1 MSVHARIFA
10 HLQALP
16 SPWNLRV
23 LAIVAGILLSAC
35 ADNNAD
41 TRADGSDATLS
52 ANTAVPV
59 RVTPV
64 VMTDEQLL
72 LRFAS
77 VSRSRQRAAL
87 TFQTGGVIQQRFA
100 EIGQSVDAGQA
111 LMRLYNPAL
120 EPAAEAA
127 LHRLSQLESELIQA
141 ENELERLQT
150 LHQRGVIAFQELE
163 QQQTRVNALS
173 AAVDNAGAT
182 LEQARRLLSETTLQA
197 PFAGTIDAILLEPGE
212 YAQPG
217 QPVMRIASEARLE
230 TEIRVPAHL
239 TRELTSGQQ
248 LPVWASLGNTEQQTA
263 TIVEI
268 GQGNSSE
275 SALYPVILSLDNGR
289 FQSGQALEVGVPQRR
304 EPALVIPVS
313 AVMRSA
319 DGLTVFRVSNG
330 RVQRVAVDIEQLQGE
345 LAVIRPGSL
354 SAGQQVVYA
363 GLTRLADADLVEVLP

>member
-1 MSVHARIFA
+1 MSVPARLFA

-16 SPWNLRV
+16 TPWNLRV
-23 LAIVAGILLSAC
+23 LAIVAGILLNAC

-41 TRADGSDATLS
+41 TRADPSDAMLS
-52 ANTAVPV
+52 VNTAVPV

-127 LHRLSQLESELIQA
+127 LHRLSQLESELSQA

-173 AAVDNAGAT
+173 AAVDNAGAS
-182 LEQARRLLSETTLQA
+182 LEQARRLLSETTLKA

-239 TRELTSGQQ
+239 TSELTTGQQ
-248 LPVWASLGNTEQQTA
+248 LPVWASLGNTEQQAA

-275 SALYPVILSLDNGR
+275 SALYPVILALDNGR

-363 GLTRLADADLVEVLP
+363 GLTRLADADSVEVLP